1 MLGLSTTMCFHSSV
15 KGHIYL
21 CHVNTTK
28 IRAFFSS
35 AEHKVVLVMAQVSGY
50 QNIIIP
56 KMKYHLETLNSLFIF
71 LKHGIKP
78 KPKRKTINV
87 SSQREFYQGQLENY

>member
-35 AEHKVVLVMAQVSGY
+35 AEHKVVLVMAQASGY

-56 KMKYHLETLNSLFIF
+56 KMKYHLENQKKKEKQLMSLLKESFI
-71 LKHGIKP
+71 KA
-78 KPKRKTINV
+78 N
-87 SSQREFYQGQLENY
+87 